1 MHDWIRLL
9 CFSLCWC
16 SHFFSHRFRNAIA
29 FKRLESMSERLSH
42 TQTHWHMCDFQHHI
56 QFVVSSENLF
66 GWKFSTHNSIHS
78 IPFHFR
84 LNDGGGRLLSIQE
97 ISSFLHRKSTGRSSS
112 DQSVSLPANSQQTN
126 ICSNKLQTNI
136 HLHSGIMISAPF
148 PSIFWSSTQHTK
160 PLCVA
165 VAATS
170 RP

>member
-1 MHDWIRLL
+1 MRLHL
-9 CFSLCWC
+9 NVWRAWARDYRT
-16 SHFFSHRFRNAIA
+16 HR
-29 FKRLESMSERLSH
+29 H
-42 TQTHWHMCDFQHHI
+42 TDTCVI
-56 QFVVSSENLF
+56 
-66 GWKFSTHNSIHS
+66 FSTISNSSSQVKIYLVGNLARTIHS

-148 PSIFWSSTQHTK
+148 PSIFWSSTQHME